1 MGKLFNGLIIP
12 LIGVIAIIAAIATSN
27 EFLVIVA
34 IFGGLCLLV
43 IIIAALMNKSNKE
56 ERRLA
61 ENRRQ
66 QEEAYK
72 NFRPATA
79 VPGEAAGPAEPEVE
93 VVMLGE
99 KKNIKCTYTAY
110 PLGDIAGGNF
120 KAELQGDK
128 PERHKVLKNYN
139 KTLLECDVQD
149 IVERWDRTD
158 EKRKEI
164 GKIKNTAKTNK
175 EMDKIL
181 ELNVPKENGGY
192 VYTIKEVLYTTFSCS
207 RNCIYYNRD
216 DIHCSYFD
224 GLDKMGISHSL
235 FSFSAIKVLINV
247 KNHTDSDEWKVG
259 AEDVVMVDT
268 DGFSYK
274 GVLICEE
281 CNPPRML
288 EKWDAFLPHTQ
299 SNYIQLFPKPDN
311 NAQIA
316 KFRININGKWTDVL
330 CTDIPTS
337 IDKEGALLRQG
348 NGGCE
353 FLDSYSRMKLDGL
366 RTKIND
372 VRTDIFSRFNNELTR
387 SEKVRID
394 NRITRNLY
402 NVEVEAQTRKER
414 EFVEIQK
421 EVEKIR
427 TEYYELLN
435 GSSEEISVSGK
446 DLGLFDM
453 TPREFEVFSADL
465 LGKMGYVDVELT
477 QYTNDKG
484 VDIIAYKGDVRYA
497 VQCKRYKEPVGSPD
511 MQKFI
516 GAMMHAKADKGLFIT
531 TSRFTR
537 EAERMAA
544 EHPIELIDRFKIPI
558 LLKDK

>member
-79 VPGEAAGPAEPEVE
+79 VPGEVAGPAEQEVE

-99 KKNIKCTYTAY
+99 KKNVKCTYSTYSERFYKGVAFD
-110 PLGDIAGGNF
+110 GDYR
-120 KAELQGDK
+120 AELIGDR
-128 PERHKVLKNYN
+128 PERHKILKNN
-139 KTLLECDVQD
+139 DMSLLKCDVRS
-149 IVERWDRTD
+149 IVERWDRED
-158 EKRKEI
+158 EKNKQTENRKAANSKEKKKEDKSSMIKLKKGREKEI
-164 GKIKNTAKTNK
+164 EEEWAAWMYPYL
-175 EMDKIL
+175 EMKAD
-181 ELNVPKENGGY
+181 
-192 VYTIKEVLYTTFSCS
+192 
-207 RNCIYYNRD
+207 R
-216 DIHCSYFD
+216 
-224 GLDKMGISHSL
+224 
-235 FSFSAIKVLINV
+235 
-247 KNHTDSDEWKVG
+247 
-259 AEDVVMVDT
+259 
-268 DGFSYK
+268 
-274 GVLICEE
+274 
-281 CNPPRML
+281 
-288 EKWDAFLPHTQ
+288 
-299 SNYIQLFPKPDN
+299 
-311 NAQIA
+311 
-316 KFRININGKWTDVL
+316 
-330 CTDIPTS
+330 
-337 IDKEGALLRQG
+337 
-348 NGGCE
+348 
-353 FLDSYSRMKLDGL
+353 L
-366 RTKIND
+366 RTKLNS
-372 VRTDIFSRFNNELTR
+372 VRTDVFSRFNNELTR

-394 NRITRNLY
+394 NRITRNLF
-402 NVEVEAQTRKER
+402 NVEVEALTRKER

-427 TEYYELLN
+427 AEYYELLN
-435 GSSEEISVSGK
+435 GSSEEISVGGM

-465 LGKMGYVDVELT
+465 LGKMGYVDIELT

-484 VDIIAYKGDVRYA
+484 VDIIAYKDDVRYA

-516 GAMMHAKADKGLFIT
+516 GAMIHAKADKGLFIT

-558 LLKDK
+558 LLKNK

>member
-99 KKNIKCTYTAY
+99 KKNIKCTYTTY
-110 PLGDIAGGNF
+110 PLGDIAGGDF

-139 KTLLECDVQD
+139 KTLLECDVRD
-149 IVERWDRTD
+149 IVERWDRED
-158 EKRKEI
+158 EKNKQTENRKAANSKEKKKEDRASVIKLKKGREKEI
-164 GKIKNTAKTNK
+164 EEEWAAWMYPYL
-175 EMDKIL
+175 EMKAD
-181 ELNVPKENGGY
+181 
-192 VYTIKEVLYTTFSCS
+192 
-207 RNCIYYNRD
+207 R
-216 DIHCSYFD
+216 
-224 GLDKMGISHSL
+224 
-235 FSFSAIKVLINV
+235 
-247 KNHTDSDEWKVG
+247 
-259 AEDVVMVDT
+259 
-268 DGFSYK
+268 
-274 GVLICEE
+274 
-281 CNPPRML
+281 
-288 EKWDAFLPHTQ
+288 
-299 SNYIQLFPKPDN
+299 
-311 NAQIA
+311 
-316 KFRININGKWTDVL
+316 
-330 CTDIPTS
+330 
-337 IDKEGALLRQG
+337 
-348 NGGCE
+348 
-353 FLDSYSRMKLDGL
+353 L
-366 RTKIND
+366 RTKLNS
-372 VRTDIFSRFNNELTR
+372 VRTDVFSRFNNELTR

-394 NRITRNLY
+394 NRITRNLF
-402 NVEVEAQTRKER
+402 NVEVEALTRKER

-427 TEYYELLN
+427 AEYYELLN
-435 GSSEEISVSGK
+435 GSSEEISVGGM

-465 LGKMGYVDVELT
+465 LGKMGYVDIELT

-484 VDIIAYKGDVRYA
+484 VDIIAYKDDVRYA

-558 LLKDK
+558 LLKNK

>member
-79 VPGEAAGPAEPEVE
+79 VPGEAAGLAEPEVE

-99 KKNIKCTYTAY
+99 KKNIKCTYTTY
-110 PLGDIAGGNF
+110 PLGDIAGGDF

-139 KTLLECDVQD
+139 KTLLECDVRD
-149 IVERWDRTD
+149 IVERWDRED
-158 EKRKEI
+158 EKNKQTENRKAANSKEKKKEDRASVIKLKKGREKEI
-164 GKIKNTAKTNK
+164 EEEWAAWMYPYL
-175 EMDKIL
+175 EMKAD
-181 ELNVPKENGGY
+181 
-192 VYTIKEVLYTTFSCS
+192 
-207 RNCIYYNRD
+207 R
-216 DIHCSYFD
+216 
-224 GLDKMGISHSL
+224 
-235 FSFSAIKVLINV
+235 
-247 KNHTDSDEWKVG
+247 
-259 AEDVVMVDT
+259 
-268 DGFSYK
+268 
-274 GVLICEE
+274 
-281 CNPPRML
+281 
-288 EKWDAFLPHTQ
+288 
-299 SNYIQLFPKPDN
+299 
-311 NAQIA
+311 
-316 KFRININGKWTDVL
+316 
-330 CTDIPTS
+330 
-337 IDKEGALLRQG
+337 
-348 NGGCE
+348 
-353 FLDSYSRMKLDGL
+353 L
-366 RTKIND
+366 RTKLNS
-372 VRTDIFSRFNNELTR
+372 VRTDVFSRFNNELTR

-394 NRITRNLY
+394 NRITRNLF
-402 NVEVEAQTRKER
+402 NVEVEALTRKER

-427 TEYYELLN
+427 AEYYELLN
-435 GSSEEISVSGK
+435 GSSEEISVGGM

-465 LGKMGYVDVELT
+465 LGKMGYVDIELT
-477 QYTNDKG
+477 QYTNDRG
-484 VDIIAYKGDVRYA
+484 VDIIAYKDDVRYA